1 MGQRFRIEL
10 FRKAGE
16 PADVAEHDCHDT
28 RLTAELESFGVGGQ
42 LVDIVRR
49 HVMRES
55 ASDLALPRLG
65 SQITEQRGDEVDER
79 HHRPGKDR
87 VDQQLRVSEEEP

>member
-1 MGQRFRIEL
+1 
-10 FRKAGE
+10 
-16 PADVAEHDCHDT
+16 
-28 RLTAELESFGVGGQ
+28 
-42 LVDIVRR
+42 
-49 HVMRES
+49 MRES